1 MEKLVI
7 RLTNEKDLEL
17 RFGKQVRCMLA
28 SGKMIDNM
36 AGEDSSMKME
46 STMRV
51 TSLMIKLM
59 EKGNITIMMVLFIK
73 VTLVITDL
81 MVRE

>member
-1 MEKLVI
+1 MEKSVI
-7 RLTNEKDLEL
+7 RLINEKDLEL
-17 RFGKQVRCMLA
+17 RFGKQERCMLA
-28 SGKMIDNM
+28 SGKMTDNT
-36 AGEDSSMKME
+36 AGEDSSMKTE

-59 EKGNITIMMVLFIK
+59 EKVNITTMMVLFIK

-81 MVRE
+81 RVRE